1 MSSSK
6 LEFTLRN
13 ARAMSSFR
21 IASSCLADGG
31 GRLALKRIH
40 QVAQQRRQLSSP
52 STVPTE
58 CDIVIVGGGPA
69 GLALA
74 GALAAIKDVR
84 ETTKIALVEAGD
96 LSTIR
101 AWTQPEGTWSNRVSS
116 ITNSSKAFF
125 EEIGAWAHVEG
136 SRTTPLEDMQVWDG
150 VSDARIQ
157 FSAPDIGSSNATPD
171 QSHQLA
177 YMTENL
183 NIQRALLRLL
193 DQHSSVQVLDKVK
206 VGSIINDAP
215 DRGGW
220 PVVKLTNGQELRTR
234 LLIGADGSNSPVKKF
249 AGIESYGWAYDT
261 HAVVATMS
269 HRPAY
274 PGTPKTAY
282 QRFLP
287 TGPIAFL
294 PLSDTASSLVW
305 STKPALAAALK
316 SAPPDVLRRMIN
328 AAFRLPDISLKILN
342 DILTS
347 SSTISSDE
355 IADTIRWR
363 ENAHG
368 IAPMSE
374 LSSAELIDGAASV
387 GGYGSEADLPPLV
400 TSIQPGSVAG
410 FPLRMSHAD
419 IYIGEGAG
427 ARTAL
432 VGDAAHTVHPLAGQG
447 LNMGLADVEA
457 LAGCISEA
465 IRVGADIGSKTAL
478 GPYPR
483 ARYLQ
488 NHNLISATDKLHKL
502 YSFTWPPLVWARSV
516 GLEVVNELDTVK
528 AALMMNAGSKTRM
541 TSRNGGSPFDGGPNP
556 LWGAAASA
564 VEFASGIVDSTK
576 TVVRTAGDVGT
587 MTLKGMYRR

>member
-1 MSSSK
+1 M
-6 LEFTLRN
+6 
-13 ARAMSSFR
+13 
-21 IASSCLADGG
+21 
-31 GRLALKRIH
+31 
-40 QVAQQRRQLSSP
+40 RRLSSP
-52 STVPTE
+52 SAAPTE

-74 GALAAIKDVR
+74 GALATIKDVR
-84 ETTKIALVEAGD
+84 ETTKITLIEAGD

-116 ITNSSKAFF
+116 ITNSSQSFL
-125 EEIGAWAHVEG
+125 EEIGAWAHVET

-150 VSDARIQ
+150 ISDARIQ
-157 FSAPDIGSSNATPD
+157 FSAQGIGSSRPASD
-171 QSHQLA
+171 QPGQLA
-177 YMTENL
+177 HMTENL

-193 DQHSSVQVLDKVK
+193 DQHPTVQLLDKVK
-206 VGSIINDAP
+206 VDIIIQDPRDKGA
-215 DRGGW
+215 W
-220 PVVKLTNGQELRTR
+220 PVVKLSNGQELRTR
-234 LLIGADGSNSPVKKF
+234 LLIGADGFNSPVKKF
-249 AGIESYGWAYDT
+249 AGIQSYGWAYDT
-261 HAVVATMS
+261 HAIVATMN
-269 HRPAY
+269 HHPAY

-294 PLSDTASSLVW
+294 PLSDIASSLVW
-305 STKPALAAALK
+305 STKPALATALK
-316 SAPPDVLRRMIN
+316 SAPPDVLRQMIN

-347 SSTISSDE
+347 PGAISSDE

-363 ENAHG
+363 ESSHG
-368 IAPMSE
+368 IAPMSAF
-374 LSSAELIDGAASV
+374 SSAELMEGAASV

-400 TSIQPGSVAG
+400 TSVQPGSVAG

-419 IYIGEGAG
+419 VYLGEGEG

-447 LNMGLADVEA
+447 LNMGLADVEV

-465 IRVGADIGSKTAL
+465 IRVGTDIGSRTAL
-478 GPYPR
+478 SPYPR

-488 NHNLISATDKLHKL
+488 NHGLISATDKLHKL
-502 YSFTWPPLVWARSV
+502 YSSTWSPLVWARSV
-516 GLEVVNELDTVK
+516 GLEVINELDTVK
-528 AALMMNAGSKTRM
+528 TALMMNAGSKTK
-541 TSRNGGSPFDGGPNP
+541 TFGGGGSAFNSGSNP

-564 VEFASGIVDSTK
+564 AEFASHVADSTK
-576 TVVRTAGDVGT
+576 TVAQTTSDLGSNV
-587 MTLKGMYRR
+587 LKGMYRR